1 MFQSNLYNNDPN
13 FDSNLFLSTNEEK
26 LSSKNMTS
34 NKNKKISNNNK
45 FIKIKRKKRKE
56 INIKK
61 PNIEEIINKRI
72 FKNRDNNSNEK
83 NDKAFHSLNV
93 IENKSNINSKNSNI
107 ESNLKPNKN
116 SKETEI
122 KENDIKNNDFNNN
135 FIDYLSSTPKKIKI
149 IQKSKDINNNYFNNT
164 ERKKHNL
171 ITILISLR
179 YIHKLI

>member
-1 MFQSNLYNNDPN
+1 M
-13 FDSNLFLSTNEEK
+13 
-26 LSSKNMTS
+26 
-34 NKNKKISNNNK
+34 KNK
-45 FIKIKRKKRKE
+45 E
-56 INIKK
+56 
-61 PNIEEIINKRI
+61 
-72 FKNRDNNSNEK
+72 NNSKEK
-83 NDKAFHSLNV
+83 NDNISYLKI
-93 IENKSNINSKNSNI
+93 IEKKSNINSKNSNI

-122 KENDIKNNDFNNN
+122 KENDIKNNNFNSINNN
-135 FIDYLSSTPKKIKI
+135 FIDYLPSTPKKIKI